1 MALQNFVDYIGPR
14 ITAAWLNAVDK
25 LKFTVFDDADTKV
38 EARAALTADLPLEV
52 YNGGTASRTPAGALQ
67 SLQVGGVQTAEEA
80 AEGVVPTDY
89 SYPPGDVRRYGAV
102 GDGVTDDYTAIQ
114 AALDTG
120 HPVVFQPVTYY
131 IGAGLTWDIDYG
143 VIHAN
148 GAKITTDQDVIG
160 LKIGNLGSGNRVW
173 GPRIYG
179 NLHLLNTGTSTKQG
193 ILLNQVY
200 EGWFEISASY
210 WEIGIELAANATG
223 CVYTA
228 IYPGR
233 VWDCN
238 YGIYLH
244 PTGSGWVNENNFYG
258 GRLTTSTGTTKQWL
272 FYMPDSGSPYGR
284 PDNNKIYGPSFEST
298 GTLEGYYY
306 DGGVQNVLFSP
317 RGEGGTNTVGKFY
330 IAASAICAEIMWP
343 YSQFLGSETAYQ
355 TIFDYGMESKIFAL
369 DQMYF
374 QQRSS
379 GTTTALFIGRSD
391 ANGNATPTVHFKD
404 AYSGSQAS
412 QVLKLETGYGAVAAS
427 ALAYLVDG
435 TNMGSVVTYYTPSGL
450 SYECILAHTS
460 AAADEPG
467 VGANWQTYWKLLKE
481 RFLIGSSNWAA
492 GQAYVAAVSRFKVNG
507 LGQITKQTHR
517 TGVAS
522 PGTATANYV
531 GELFVNT
538 TGGTAWIAKA
548 VGTGTDW
555 IQIG

>member
-1 MALQNFVDYIGPR
+1 
-14 ITAAWLNAVDK
+14 
-25 LKFTVFDDADTKV
+25 
-38 EARAALTADLPLEV
+38 
-52 YNGGTASRTPAGALQ
+52 
-67 SLQVGGVQTAEEA
+67 
-80 AEGVVPTDY
+80 
-89 SYPPGDVRRYGAV
+89 
-102 GDGVTDDYTAIQ
+102 
-114 AALDTG
+114 
-120 HPVVFQPVTYY
+120 
-131 IGAGLTWDIDYG
+131 
-143 VIHAN
+143 
-148 GAKITTDQDVIG
+148 
-160 LKIGNLGSGNRVW
+160 
-173 GPRIYG
+173 
-179 NLHLLNTGTSTKQG
+179 
-193 ILLNQVY
+193 
-200 EGWFEISASY
+200 
-210 WEIGIELAANATG
+210 
-223 CVYTA
+223 
-228 IYPGR
+228 
-233 VWDCN
+233 
-238 YGIYLH
+238 
-244 PTGSGWVNENNFYG
+244 
-258 GRLTTSTGTTKQWL
+258 
-272 FYMPDSGSPYGR
+272 
-284 PDNNKIYGPSFEST
+284 
-298 GTLEGYYY
+298 
-306 DGGVQNVLFSP
+306 
-317 RGEGGTNTVGKFY
+317 
-330 IAASAICAEIMWP
+330 
-343 YSQFLGSETAYQ
+343 
-355 TIFDYGMESKIFAL
+355 MESKIFAL